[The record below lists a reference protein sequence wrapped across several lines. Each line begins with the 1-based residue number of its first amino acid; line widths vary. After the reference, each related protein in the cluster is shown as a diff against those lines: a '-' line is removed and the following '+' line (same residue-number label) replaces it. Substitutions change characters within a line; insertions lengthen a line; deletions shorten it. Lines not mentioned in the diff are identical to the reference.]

1 MKQYWLTAI
10 SALMGT
16 TLVVLPILGGLFG
29 DTEGD
34 DAYPDCSDCADYRDG
49 SPDAGWVV
57 VAARRPLH

>member
-34 DAYPDCSDCADYRDG
+34 AADERTT
-49 SPDAGWVV
+49 PTVWVWT
-57 VAARRPLH
+57 VAES

>member
-34 DAYPDCSDCADYRDG
+34 DADERTTPT
-49 SPDAGWVV
+49 V
-57 VAARRPLH
+57 